1 MLRKLHLVIG
11 ILIGVLAAIDAI
23 VIQMLNQGM
32 V

>member
-1 MLRKLHLVIG
+1 MLRRFHLVIG

-23 VIQMLNQGM
+23 LVQMMNQGM